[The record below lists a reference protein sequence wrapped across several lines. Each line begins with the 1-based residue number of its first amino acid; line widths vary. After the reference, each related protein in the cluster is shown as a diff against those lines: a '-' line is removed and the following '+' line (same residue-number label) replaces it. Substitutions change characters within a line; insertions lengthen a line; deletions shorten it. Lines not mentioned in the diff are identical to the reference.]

1 MSTLSRLLTMILR
14 GRNDQ
19 FNTVLQEELKER
31 ASVLME
37 RLYQEQAKDIIKTIK
52 TFKTIEET
60 ADIQPIS
67 LPIPFSNS
75 LQLRDGNHVELT
87 SEQFQNISKLYKSL
101 NNDSRERMVKLLS
114 ESHMSVN
121 KIINLAKDSR
131 N

>member
-1 MSTLSRLLTMILR
+1 MSTLNRLLTMILR

-60 ADIQPIS
+60 ADIQQIPVS
-67 LPIPFSNS
+67 IPFSNS

-114 ESHMSVN
+114 ESQMSVN
-121 KIINLAKDSR
+121 KIINLAKNSR